1 MKPFCLYLNMWRCAV
16 ADVLYAFSG
25 KPIKELVDADA
36 ARNLKW
42 SHFKEKHSS
51 PVLLMNYC
59 LLTQKEFRSVFHL
72 RMRHHKLLC
81 GINDMFLP
89 RMKTIE
95 FGNGGIGGGLMV
107 SHYHSVIFPKLTG
120 KNFRVGPGVVIGR
133 NGDFPVFGD
142 NVYVAAN
149 ATMVGDITIGSNVI
163 IGAGS
168 VVTKDVP
175 DNVVVVGNP
184 AKVIKTI
191 DDNEDLLN
199 EIR

>member
-1 MKPFCLYLNMWRCAV
+1 MFWCLWRCVV
-16 ADVLYAFSG
+16 ADIMYRLSG
-25 KPIKELVDADA
+25 APVKELIDADVQ
-36 ARNLKW
+36 RNLKW
-42 SHFKEKHSS
+42 DSRGQKYTS
-51 PVLLMNYC
+51 PVKRLNYC
-59 LLTQKEFRSVFHL
+59 LLKKKEFRSVFEL
-72 RMRHHKLLC
+72 RMRHHPYLMA
-81 GINDMFLP
+81 INDIFLP

-95 FGNGGIGGGLMV
+95 FGNGGIGGGLLV
-107 SHYHSVIFPKLTG
+107 SHYHCVVFPKETG

-133 NGDFPVFGD
+133 NGDFPTFGD

-149 ATMVGDITIGSNVI
+149 ATVVGDIHIGSNVI

-184 AKVIKTI
+184 AKVIRTI
-191 DDNEDLLN
+191 DDDERLLN

>member
-1 MKPFCLYLNMWRCAV
+1 MYL
-16 ADVLYAFSG
+16 LSG
-25 KPIKELVDADA
+25 KPVKELVDADVD
-36 ARNLKW
+36 RNLKW
-42 SHFKEKHSS
+42 SKAPLEGKIMRLNH
-51 PVLLMNYC
+51 C
-59 LLTQKEFRSVFHL
+59 LLKKIEFRSIFYL
-72 RMRHHKLLC
+72 RLRHHKVLC
-81 GINDMFLP
+81 GINDFLLP
-89 RMKTIE
+89 RMETIE
-95 FGNGGIGGGLMV
+95 FGNGGIDGGLMV
-107 SHYHSVIFPKLTG
+107 SHYHCVVFPKKAG

-149 ATMVGDITIGSNVI
+149 ATVVGDITIGSNVI

-184 AKVIKTI
+184 AKIIKTI
-191 DDNEDLLN
+191 DDNENLLN

>member
-1 MKPFCLYLNMWRCAV
+1 MYLNMWRCVV
-16 ADVLYAFSG
+16 ADVLYTLSG
-25 KPIKELVDADA
+25 KPIKELVDADV

-42 SHFKEKHSS
+42 DVKRPTRKMAR
-51 PVLLMNYC
+51 LNYC
-59 LLTQKEFRSVFHL
+59 LLKKKEFRSVFHL
-72 RMRHHKLLC
+72 RMRHHKFLC
-81 GINDMFLP
+81 AINDLLLP

-95 FGNGGIGGGLMV
+95 FGNCGIGGGLMV

-149 ATMVGDITIGSNVI
+149 ATVVGDITIGSNVI

>member
-1 MKPFCLYLNMWRCAV
+1 M
-16 ADVLYAFSG
+16 ADMLYALSG
-25 KPIKELVDADA
+25 KPIKELVDADID
-36 ARNLKW
+36 RNLKW
-42 SHFKEKHSS
+42 CERPPKIK
-51 PVLLMNYC
+51 LARLNYC
-59 LLTQKEFRSVFHL
+59 LLKKKEFRSVFHL
-72 RMRHHKLLC
+72 RMRHHKFLC
-81 GINDMFLP
+81 GINDVFLP

-107 SHYHSVIFPKLTG
+107 SHYHSVIFPKETG

-142 NVYVAAN
+142 NVYVASN
-149 ATMVGDITIGSNVI
+149 ATVVGDITIGSNVI

-184 AKVIKTI
+184 ARVIKTI

-199 EIR
+199 EIM

>member
-1 MKPFCLYLNMWRCAV
+1 MWRCVV
-16 ADVLYAFSG
+16 ADVLYVLSG
-25 KPIKELVDADA
+25 KPIKDLVDADV
-36 ARNLKW
+36 RRYLKW
-42 SHFKEKHSS
+42 SQIPMTGK
-51 PVLLMNYC
+51 VGRLNYC
-59 LLTQKEFRSVFHL
+59 LLRKIDFRSVFHYRL
-72 RMRHHKLLC
+72 RHHKILC
-81 GINDMFLP
+81 AINDLFLP

-95 FGNGGIGGGLMV
+95 FGGYGIGAGLMV
-107 SHYHSVIFPKLTG
+107 SHYHCVVFPKQTG

-133 NGDFPVFGD
+133 NGGFPVFGD

-149 ATMVGDITIGSNVI
+149 ATVVGDITIGSNVI

-191 DDNEDLLN
+191 DDNEELLN
-199 EIR
+199 EIM